1 MEAKEFY
8 KTAVMF
14 IYPDGYIDRLEIMDN
29 MILHIKYY
37 IKLKEKSKRFAN
49 IINESKLSFTNKRGE
64 IPFFST
70 HPFDEYF
77 SSIGIIVIRN
87 KNIVEIKRD
96 NLLENGTP
104 DFVFNIPTSPTEK
117 QKQILDNMF
126 NNYECGTSEFWYFNG
141 EKTIDST
148 YHDIREL
155 VKTEKKLGQ

>member
-37 IKLKEKSKRFAN
+37 IKLKEISERFAN
-49 IINESKLSFTNKRGE
+49 IINESKLSFTSKSGE
-64 IPFFST
+64 ITSFFT
-70 HPFDEYF
+70 YPFDEYF

-87 KNIVEIKRD
+87 TNILEIKRD

-104 DFVFNIPTSPTEK
+104 DFAFNIPTSPTEK

-126 NNYECGTSEFWYFNG
+126 NNYECTTSEF
-141 EKTIDST
+141 
-148 YHDIREL
+148 
-155 VKTEKKLGQ
+155 